1 MSEEEPI
8 KIVIVDEEPP
18 LKADPHAAN
27 TQSAVADTGKK
38 AAVIAKV
45 ALEKAWNSET
55 GRKAAKK
62 LQEAS
67 DRGIRYV
74 GTRMADAAEEQAKQ
88 TAAAVQQ
95 RVRETDWQEEA
106 KVGLVSGLKW
116 LSAQAAELAG
126 RVTADK
132 PEEKS
137 PADNDQPGRKSGSE
151 P

>member
-8 KIVIVDEEPP
+8 KIIIVDEEPP
-18 LKADPHAAN
+18 LKADQSARR
-27 TQSAVADTGKK
+27 TQSPAADAGKK
-38 AAVIAKV
+38 AAVVAKA

-106 KVGLVSGLKW
+106 KVGLISGLKW
-116 LSAQAAELAG
+116 LSAQAAELAD
-126 RVTADK
+126 RVAPDK
-132 PEEKS
+132 PAEKN
-137 PADNDQPGRKSGSE
+137 PADRDQPGSE
-151 P
+151 

>member
-1 MSEEEPI
+1 MSEKEPI
-8 KIVIVDEEPP
+8 KIVILNEEPP
-18 LKADPHAAN
+18 LKADAG
-27 TQSAVADTGKK
+27 QSAAKSAAADAGEK
-38 AAVIAKV
+38 AAGAAKA
-45 ALEKAWNSET
+45 ALDKAWQSET

-106 KVGLVSGLKW
+106 KQGLVSGLKW
-116 LSAQAAELAG
+116 LSAQAAELAQ
-126 RVTADK
+126 RVTTDQ
-132 PEEKS
+132 PQEES
-137 PADNDQPGRKSGSE
+137 PADNDRPGSE
-151 P
+151 